1 MGSMSKLMRG
11 SPLLLLLLAL
21 VAACSTNGV
30 GTRAGRSDMIT
41 LQDLQAANSTNLYDA
56 VRAIR
61 PNWLR
66 ARSPNSLQRQGQ
78 VQVYFDDTR
87 VGGVESLRNLPMQ
100 GIAYLQWFDPIT
112 ASARWGLDHEQGAIV
127 VSTRPQQ

>member
-1 MGSMSKLMRG
+1 MSKLIRR
-11 SPLLLLLLAL
+11 SPLLLLLLAAL
-21 VAACSTNGV
+21 AAACSTNGV
-30 GTRAGRSDMIT
+30 GTRAGRSDLIT
-41 LQDLQAANSTNLYDA
+41 VQDLQAANATNLFDA

-87 VGGVESLRNLPMQ
+87 VGGVEALRNLPMQ
-100 GIAYLQWFDPIT
+100 GIAFIQWFDPIT
-112 ASARWGLDHEQGAIV
+112 ASARWGLDHEQGAIY
-127 VSTRPQQ
+127 VSTRPQ

>member
-1 MGSMSKLMRG
+1 MPMQIRR
-11 SPLLLLLLAL
+11 SPLLVLLLLAL
-21 VAACSTNGV
+21 AAACSTNAA
-30 GTRAGRSDMIT
+30 GTRASRSDTIT
-41 LQDLQAANSTNLYDA
+41 VDDLRAANSTNLYDA
-56 VRAIR
+56 VRTIR

-66 ARSPNSLQRQGQ
+66 ARSPNSFQNQGQ